1 MNFLALRQK
10 DETSLYIKG
19 ETEIHRGSG
28 EILRPLGIIVSQ
40 EISRLTIIETIGLHI
55 NLTAYFFPTRIF

>member
-40 EISRLTIIETIGLHI
+40 EISRLTIIETIGRHI
-55 NLTAYFFPTRIF
+55 NLTAYFLPTRIF